1 MIRSHMIQTV
11 ALVVAILSLF
21 ALITLGEDKSKVT
34 LKRVQKGEVT
44 LYCHIGSEY
53 RSIEPSKVMDFV
65 EGTWV
70 FTNGG
75 ASNCFIERGK

>member
-1 MIRSHMIQTV
+1 MIKSYMIQTV
-11 ALVVAILSLF
+11 ALAVAILLLLTVILF
-21 ALITLGEDKSKVT
+21 SEDKSAVT

-53 RSIEPSKVMDFV
+53 RLIEPSKVKDFV

-75 ASNCFIERGK
+75 ASNCFIEGGK

>member
-1 MIRSHMIQTV
+1 MIKSYMIQTV
-11 ALVVAILSLF
+11 ALAVAILALLTVILF
-21 ALITLGEDKSKVT
+21 SEDKSAVT

-44 LYCHIGSEY
+44 LYCYIGSEY
-53 RSIEPSKVMDFV
+53 RLIEPSKVKDFV

-75 ASNCFIERGK
+75 ASNCFIEGGK